1 MGGGRS
7 GKEKIRTVETG
18 RGAGR
23 EYALS
28 GSQPSISLSPAAV
41 TPAMCDV
48 TLSNPVVAVEVS
60 QSSPLQPSSQVQ
72 EWLPLLAVQAPCA
85 PQGEPSQPVGS
96 SQASPPQPSSQAQE
110 WLPPLAVQV
119 PWLAQGFSSQPV
131 G

>member
-48 TLSNPVVAVEVS
+48 TFWNPVVAVEVS

-85 PQGEPSQPVGS
+85 PQGEPSQPVGF
-96 SQASPPQPSSQAQE
+96 SQRRPRQPAAQAHSAAAPLWAAAATVASHIEITWA
-110 WLPPLAVQV
+110 
-119 PWLAQGFSSQPV
+119 
-131 G
+131 